1 MHAKRHPRLPLH
13 RSMYRLAQMLALSGA
28 CFSSPSMSQTLVSLP
43 AATPVNNFRP
53 MADSTQSSFEI
64 QLKALDSE
72 TSPPVV
78 TALAASHEGRFLA
91 IAGDDHTIRVV
102 DVQSGRELQAFA
114 GHIDWVQSL
123 VFVQEAGSPATA
135 APLLYSAGDDGRVL
149 EWKYEFPVRS
159 REVIRVPHAVRSI
172 SVSADQKLLAIG
184 GFSEEILIWDLASN
198 TLRHRLHCDRSD
210 QRCVRFS
217 PDGLRVLSCGR
228 DGEVV
233 VWETHSGAVLVTKKL
248 HDGRIKTAGF
258 SVDGTQVTSVGEDRR
273 LVRFDVATGDIMWS
287 RELGKA
293 KLQALCLVND
303 SLVAVAGSDN
313 KIRLYDTIAEGV
325 VAELE
330 GHTGSVAVL
339 VPCGEFLASG
349 SFDTTVRIWDLEAIG
364 RAGGAARPVH
374 HAPFKMDAELRIR

>member
-1 MHAKRHPRLPLH
+1 MNAKRHPRLPLL
-13 RSMYRLAQMLALSGA
+13 RSIYRLAQMLAISGSCLSGSA
-28 CFSSPSMSQTLVSLP
+28 MSQTLVSAP
-43 AATPVNNFRP
+43 AAAALNDYRP
-53 MADSTQSSFEI
+53 MVDRSQNSFEV
-64 QLKALDSE
+64 QLKALDHE

-91 IAGDDHTIRVV
+91 IAGDDHAIRVV
-102 DVQSGRELQAFA
+102 DVQSGRELQAFM

-123 VFVQEAGSPATA
+123 VFVQELGSPATA

-159 REVIRVPHAVRSI
+159 REVIRVPYAVRSI
-172 SVSADQKLLAIG
+172 CVSADQKLLAIA

-198 TLRHRLHCDRSD
+198 TLRHRLSCDCSD

-217 PDGLRVLSCGR
+217 PDGSRILCGGR

-233 VWETHSGAVLVTKKL
+233 VWETRSGALLASTKL
-248 HDGRIKTAGF
+248 HGGRIKTAGF
-258 SVDGTQVTSVGEDRR
+258 SVDGTQVTSVGEDRQ
-273 LVRFDVATGDIMWS
+273 LVRFDIATAEILWR
-287 RELGKA
+287 RELGNA
-293 KLQALCLVND
+293 KLHALCLVND

-313 KIRLYDTIAEGV
+313 KIRLYDAIADGV

-330 GHTGSVAVL
+330 GHTGTVAVL

-364 RAGGAARPVH
+364 RAGATARPVN
-374 HAPFKMDAELRIR
+374 HAPLKMDTNLRVR